1 MSPLSKSLPC
11 YACVAAV
18 LNTRLDFGVWRS
30 ADVEVHV
37 MEDKSS
43 TEEEEEQTDS
53 DDERHRQR
61 VNNMSYESSMV
72 H

>member
-1 MSPLSKSLPC
+1 M
-11 YACVAAV
+11 
-18 LNTRLDFGVWRS
+18 
-30 ADVEVHV
+30 EVHV

-61 VNNMSYESSMV
+61 VNSMSYESSMV